1 MEPNEL
7 QEILLK
13 LPAREVMALNANFE
27 AAAEYSRFGVESL
40 VGPMAV
46 VLNRWRHPSRWQ
58 ESIQEVVAA
67 RRQFSWTNWDAKIKD
82 PQYPRA
88 LKFARRLLAGLEV
101 DNVIYHVALDL
112 TGAMLGGQA
121 ANPVA
126 NATFYY
132 NPGICCP
139 SWAANMIETK
149 VIGHHRFM
157 ADPGDPEV
165 LWDRRVN
172 YFEDPLS

>member
-13 LPAREVMALNANFE
+13 LPAREVMALNAYFE

-46 VLNRWRHPSRWQ
+46 VLNRWLHPSRWQ

-67 RRQFSWTNWDAKIKD
+67 RRQFSWTNWDTIKD
-82 PQYPRA
+82 LHYPRA
-88 LKFARRLLAGLEV
+88 LKFARMIAAGQEPGAAV
-101 DNVIYHVALDL
+101 FQAARDIAL
-112 TGAMLGGQA
+112 AMLEGQA
-121 ANPVA
+121 ANTVA

-132 NPGICCP
+132 NPGICSP
-139 SWAANMIETK
+139 SWANKMIETK

-165 LWDRRVN
+165 LWDARVN
-172 YFEDPLS
+172 YFEDSLP